1 MFELLKRRRRLGSS
15 QFTPAPLTLESRVKG
30 EVGRVMRRS
39 RHEIRNT
46 MRLGRFAGEIRDV
59 CLQSF
64 GQTIHTTSTMTVG
77 ELINQLKEK

>member
-1 MFELLKRRRRLGSS
+1 
-15 QFTPAPLTLESRVKG
+15 
-30 EVGRVMRRS
+30 
-39 RHEIRNT
+39 